1 MRFRVYGCPR
11 NKTVRALIRFKADN
25 ILSVFFIREPDDR
38 EALALATRICC
49 HPSVSIIL
57 IKVDP
62 IREEDEEQ
70 NEKVVENEPN
80 QFVDTFRSIDNIYDL
95 VIMEKR
101 QDVGLRFEQ
110 DMKPWVEFEE
120 LGISGD
126 MFASSDSE
134 NMKYVLMIQ
143 SARSVNGDFLGVARD
158 KS

>member
-1 MRFRVYGCPR
+1 MKKFLDE
-11 NKTVRALIRFKADN
+11 TVVNEFMAKKKKHWDA
-25 ILSVFFIREPDDR
+25 SVV
-38 EALALATRICC
+38 C
-49 HPSVSIIL
+49 H
-57 IKVDP
+57 
-62 IREEDEEQ
+62 E
-70 NEKVVENEPN
+70 VVENEPN